1 MTRGVSTRKT
11 SLGFD
16 VFHLHYT
23 ADADKS
29 PETEAGRALV
39 SELTG
44 LSRKQGMKTAGI
56 GNQNRYATERS
67 EPSLWNG
74 SREHLLLNYTGW
86 KTTKTPVAGEV
97 FFLTFPFIELPR
109 GSRLAVVIYAEN

>member
-1 MTRGVSTRKT
+1 
-11 SLGFD
+11 
-16 VFHLHYT
+16 
-23 ADADKS
+23 
-29 PETEAGRALV
+29 
-39 SELTG
+39 
-44 LSRKQGMKTAGI
+44 MKTAGI

-97 FFLTFPFIELPR
+97 FFLTFPFIELTKHKRQLWYGWPDEFTPSTNIWILKY
-109 GSRLAVVIYAEN
+109 GSVWAFWRFV